1 MATEIRMGT
10 VTPYLVP
17 DKVAPKAA
25 FVIQQQRIILKH
37 SKWSFSNAL
46 MLRFQARCP
55 TSNACFPMTLR
66 VRRTLSGSAGLMD
79 YTARTVVRSP

>member
-25 FVIQQQRIILKH
+25 FVIQQQRISLK
-37 SKWSFSNAL
+37 
-46 MLRFQARCP
+46 Q
-55 TSNACFPMTLR
+55 
-66 VRRTLSGSAGLMD
+66 
-79 YTARTVVRSP
+79 